1 MPATFMGDMVGTIGF
16 FRDTEGNRIGVHKNA
31 G

>member
-16 FRDTEGNRIGVHKNA
+16 FRDTEGNRIGVHKN